1 MNFVQHATGLHAAGK
16 QRSETALPAGALY
29 QCADFKIESI
39 VYFLGHGFHFI
50 ILQSLCSNKV
60 LAATAHERQK
70 NGFNTIKSSQ
80 PTSDNLTL
88 LNPDGSMKMN

>member
-1 MNFVQHATGLHAAGK
+1 MNFVQQTAGLHASWK
-16 QRSETALPAGALY
+16 QRPVIASPAGAFY
-29 QCADFKIESI
+29 QGADFEIELI

-88 LNPDGSMKMN
+88 LNPDGSMKVN